1 MDKAEKLSHEDT
13 SFLPQAES
21 VSNRETEKLG
31 IGKIG
36 CAPSYFD
43 PSYLKRSYPSFL

>member
-1 MDKAEKLSHEDT
+1 MDKAEKLSHADT
-13 SFLPQAES
+13 SFLPQAKS
-21 VSNRETEKLG
+21 LFPTEKLG